1 MRPSRPC
8 VYAIAVFLA
17 QLLIAHFA
25 IAQTPTI
32 GHLSPTGKTSETLIT
47 GNVGDKVTIIG
58 TGFGASQ
65 GKSVVNFGAASAT
78 VVNWADTAIDAIVP
92 DVPVG
97 SAAVVVSVG
106 GNDSSPSPFTVKL
119 SIGKTSAW
127 TANPT
132 AVIQGKTSDVILT
145 APASS
150 CGTGAGQ
157 LNDASLDEKT
167 TKPNVY
173 VQAGFNVTA
182 AALNH
187 TGSCELTVS
196 LVAANDAKAGSL
208 RLTITE
214 AGATTAAVQ
223 NLGYSTVTVTSSQ
236 AAPIPD
242 GLAPQVDIDWSVLGF
257 QQVYDNFGKRV
268 ANNYYAVQIT
278 IGNNTGFPL
287 QLSGA
292 AFKINSE
299 DAPTPTANKTIVQG
313 SLLYGQDY
321 SVRNIVYRSLVWAA
335 LIAAG
340 ANPYF
345 HSANAKANYSA
356 GVALFSSAVVN
367 GFLQQF
373 PDNTVKQLARL
384 GSSDVMSDQNIIPN
398 NSQVPYIAF
407 VSRDSVCPP
416 GRSNPK
422 ACGSVKHYVKQ
433 VFYDPDQVKTIL
445 GEITI
450 VGKLLPAF
458 SARIRVTATPTGT
471 PPSTGAADGSVIEG
485 TTTTIALQST
495 GLTGAVVS
503 SAPAGVT
510 ANATGQP
517 TDSSFPVSI
526 LTSTKSTNPIPI
538 VLKRKDGSLVTFPV
552 TVQQPVLTVSLPEG
566 LTALPVGKAT
576 QVTIGWKAEGP
587 DLTKATVAMV
597 AADGTITP
605 VVGKQTA
612 TSITATVT
620 PAKAGSLP
628 ISLTVPVDGTSLT
641 DLPAVTVTAK

>member
-1 MRPSRPC
+1 MSPSRPC
-8 VYAIAVFLA
+8 VYAVAVFLTVLSA
-17 QLLIAHFA
+17 AHCA

-32 GHLSPTGKTSETLIT
+32 AHLSPTGKPGETVIT
-47 GNVGDKVTIIG
+47 GNVDDKVTIIG

-65 GKSVVNFGAASAT
+65 GKSIVNFGSASAT
-78 VVNWADTAIDAIVP
+78 VVNWADTAIDAIIP

-106 GNDSSPSPFTVKL
+106 GNTSSPSPFTVRL
-119 SIGKTSAW
+119 SIGKTTAW

-145 APASS
+145 APASL

-157 LNDASLDEKT
+157 LNDASLDDKT

-182 AALNH
+182 AAPNH

-196 LVAANDAKAGSL
+196 LVAANDAKAGPL

-214 AGATTAAVQ
+214 AGAAAAIQ

-236 AAPIPD
+236 AGPIPD

-299 DAPTPTANKTIVQG
+299 DAPTPTANKAIVQG

-321 SVRNIVYRSLVWAA
+321 SARNIVYRSLVWAA

-340 ANPYF
+340 VNPYF
-345 HSANAKANYSA
+345 HGANAKANYSA

-416 GRSNPK
+416 GASNPK
-422 ACGSVKHYVKQ
+422 VCGSVKHYVKQ

-458 SARIRVTATPTGT
+458 SARIRVTATATGT

-576 QVTIGWKAEGP
+576 QVTIGWNAEGP
-587 DLTKATVAMV
+587 DLTKATPAM
-597 AADGTITP
+597 AAVDGTIKI
-605 VVGKQTA
+605 VAGEKTA
-612 TSITATVT
+612 ITATVT
-620 PAKAGSLP
+620 PAKAGSLS
-628 ISLTVPVDGTSLT
+628 ISLTVPLDGTTLT